1 MHNSD
6 KDLPQKVVS
15 RRGFI
20 KGTVAAGAAVA
31 LSDRIAMA
39 TKMISGKEPT
49 IEAVRGVGVDP
60 GLVRMSLNENPLGP
74 SPRAVEAIADRMFG
88 VNRYGTE
95 LGDLMQALSEFDEV
109 ELPEREQGNAS
120 FFRSPPGPFM
130 ITSGSSQILGLL
142 TLAYLSRT
150 GGEVIEAEFG
160 YGQVSRSGSRYKEIF
175 GVDVNV
181 INAPMTKGYKHDLDG
196 MARLISDK
204 TTLAVITNPNNPTGT
219 LLQTEEIDQ
228 FIAKIPSSV
237 VVIVDEAYLHFA
249 EQDPIP
255 SAVPL
260 AMKYD
265 NVIAVRTF
273 SKAYAMASLRLGY
286 AVASQKIQ
294 TELKKYSTGGP
305 NVLASVAGAAAVRDL
320 DHLQKSREIVWQFK
334 KRCYEEFDKMG
345 LEYIPSQGTFIMV
358 NINRPARA
366 VVAEMRKRKVSISN
380 RRQVEFKN
388 WIRISAGTDYE
399 TEVFLKTL
407 QDVLSTA
414 S

>member
-1 MHNSD
+1 MNNSD
-6 KDLPQKVVS
+6 NESFQKGLT
-15 RRGFI
+15 RRGFM
-20 KGTVAAGAAVA
+20 KGAIAAGAAVT
-31 LSDRIAMA
+31 LSDKLAMA
-39 TKMISGKEPT
+39 TKMISGKPPT

-109 ELPEREQGNAS
+109 ALPKRDPNRS
-120 FFRSPPGPFM
+120 FFRSPPGPF
-130 ITSGSSQILGLL
+130 ILSSGSSQILGLL
-142 TLAYLSRT
+142 SLAYLSRE
-150 GGEVIEAEFG
+150 GGEVVEAEFG
-160 YGQVSRSGSRYKEIF
+160 YGQLSRAGSFYKEIF

-181 INAPMTKGYKHDLDG
+181 IKATMTKGYKHDLDV
-196 MARLISDK
+196 MADLITEK
-204 TTLAVITNPNNPTGT
+204 TSLVVITNPNNPTGT
-219 LLQTEEIDQ
+219 LLQTEEMDQ
-228 FIAKIPSSV
+228 FITKIPSSV
-237 VVIVDEAYLHFA
+237 VVVIDEAYLHFA

-255 SAVPL
+255 SAIPL
-260 AMKYD
+260 ALKYD
-265 NVIAVRTF
+265 NVIVVRTF
-273 SKAYAMASLRLGY
+273 SKAYAMAALRLGY
-286 AVASQKIQ
+286 GVASQKIQ
-294 TELKKYSTGGP
+294 TELRKYSTGGP

-320 DHLQKSREIVWQFK
+320 DHLQKSREVVWQFK
-334 KRCYEEFDKMG
+334 HRLYEEFDKMG

-366 VVAEMRKRKVSISN
+366 VVTEMRKRKVSVSS
-380 RRQVEFKN
+380 RRQDEFKN

-407 QDVLSTA
+407 KDVLSKA

>member
-1 MHNSD
+1 MNNSNNESF
-6 KDLPQKVVS
+6 QKGLT
-15 RRGFI
+15 RRGFM
-20 KGTVAAGAAVA
+20 KGAIAAGAAVT
-31 LSDRIAMA
+31 LSDKLAMA
-39 TKMISGKEPT
+39 TKMISGKAPT

-109 ELPEREQGNAS
+109 ELPKRDPNRS
-120 FFRSPPGPFM
+120 FFRSPPGPF
-130 ITSGSSQILGLL
+130 ILSSGSSQILGLL
-142 TLAYLSRT
+142 SLAYLSRE
-150 GGEVIEAEFG
+150 GGEVVEAEFG
-160 YGQVSRSGSRYKEIF
+160 YGQLSRAGSFYKEIF

-181 INAPMTKGYKHDLDG
+181 IKATMTKGYKHDLDV
-196 MARLISDK
+196 MADLITEK
-204 TTLAVITNPNNPTGT
+204 TSLAVINNPNNPTGT
-219 LLQTEEIDQ
+219 LLQTEEMDQ

-237 VVIVDEAYLHFA
+237 VVVIDEAYLHFA

-255 SAVPL
+255 SAIPL
-260 AMKYD
+260 ALKYD
-265 NVIAVRTF
+265 NVIVVRTF
-273 SKAYAMASLRLGY
+273 SKAYAMAALRLGY
-286 AVASQKIQ
+286 GVASQKIQ
-294 TELKKYSTGGP
+294 TELRKYSTGGP

-320 DHLQKSREIVWQFK
+320 DHLQKSREVVWQFK
-334 KRCYEEFDKMG
+334 HRLYEEFDKMG

-358 NINRPARA
+358 NINRSSRA
-366 VVAEMRKRKVSISN
+366 VVTEMRKRKVSVSS
-380 RRQVEFKN
+380 RRQDEFKN

-407 QDVLSTA
+407 KDVLSKA

>member
-6 KDLPQKVVS
+6 NESFQKGLT
-15 RRGFI
+15 RRGFM
-20 KGTVAAGAAVA
+20 KGAIAAGAAVT
-31 LSDRIAMA
+31 LSDKLAMA
-39 TKMISGKEPT
+39 TKMISGKPPT

-109 ELPEREQGNAS
+109 ELPKRDPNRS
-120 FFRSPPGPFM
+120 FFRSPPGPF
-130 ITSGSSQILGLL
+130 ILSSGSSQILGLL
-142 TLAYLSRT
+142 SLAYLSRE
-150 GGEVIEAEFG
+150 GGEVVEAEFG
-160 YGQVSRSGSRYKEIF
+160 YGQLSRAGSFYKEIF

-181 INAPMTKGYKHDLDG
+181 IKATMTKGYKHDLDV
-196 MARLISDK
+196 MADLITEK
-204 TTLAVITNPNNPTGT
+204 TSLAVITNPNNPTGT
-219 LLQTEEIDQ
+219 LLQTEEMDQ
-228 FIAKIPSSV
+228 FITKIPSSV
-237 VVIVDEAYLHFA
+237 VVVIDEAYLHFA

-255 SAVPL
+255 SAIPL
-260 AMKYD
+260 ALKYD
-265 NVIAVRTF
+265 NVIVVRTF
-273 SKAYAMASLRLGY
+273 SKAYAMAALRLGY
-286 AVASQKIQ
+286 GVASQKIQ
-294 TELKKYSTGGP
+294 TELRKYSTGGP

-320 DHLQKSREIVWQFK
+320 DHLQKSREVVWQFK
-334 KRCYEEFDKMG
+334 HRLYEEFDKMG

-358 NINRPARA
+358 NINRSSRA
-366 VVAEMRKRKVSISN
+366 VVTEMRKRKVSVSS
-380 RRQVEFKN
+380 RRQDEFKN

-407 QDVLSTA
+407 KDVLSKA

>member
-6 KDLPQKVVS
+6 NESFQKGLT
-15 RRGFI
+15 RRGFM
-20 KGTVAAGAAVA
+20 KGAIAAGAAVT
-31 LSDRIAMA
+31 LSDKLAMA
-39 TKMISGKEPT
+39 TKMISGKPPT

-109 ELPEREQGNAS
+109 ELPKRDPNRS
-120 FFRSPPGPFM
+120 FFRSPPGPF
-130 ITSGSSQILGLL
+130 ILSSGSSQILGLL
-142 TLAYLSRT
+142 SLAYLSRE
-150 GGEVIEAEFG
+150 GGEVVEAEFG
-160 YGQVSRSGSRYKEIF
+160 YGQLSRAGSFYKEIF

-181 INAPMTKGYKHDLDG
+181 IKATMTKGYKHDLDV
-196 MARLISDK
+196 MADLITEK
-204 TTLAVITNPNNPTGT
+204 TSLVVITNPNNPTGT
-219 LLQTEEIDQ
+219 LLQTEEMDQ
-228 FIAKIPSSV
+228 FITKIPSSV
-237 VVIVDEAYLHFA
+237 VVVIDEAYLHFA

-255 SAVPL
+255 SAIPL
-260 AMKYD
+260 ALKYD
-265 NVIAVRTF
+265 NVIVVRTF
-273 SKAYAMASLRLGY
+273 SKAYAMAALRLGY
-286 AVASQKIQ
+286 GVASQKIQ
-294 TELKKYSTGGP
+294 TELRKYSTGGP

-320 DHLQKSREIVWQFK
+320 DHLQKSREVVWQFK
-334 KRCYEEFDKMG
+334 HRLYEEFDKMG

-358 NINRPARA
+358 NINRSSRA
-366 VVAEMRKRKVSISN
+366 VVTEMRKRKVSVSS
-380 RRQVEFKN
+380 RRQDEFKN

-407 QDVLSTA
+407 KDVLSKA

>member
-1 MHNSD
+1 M
-6 KDLPQKVVS
+6 
-15 RRGFI
+15 
-20 KGTVAAGAAVA
+20 KGAIAAGAAVT
-31 LSDRIAMA
+31 LSDKLAMA
-39 TKMISGKEPT
+39 TKMISGKPPT

-109 ELPEREQGNAS
+109 ALPKRDPNRS
-120 FFRSPPGPFM
+120 FFRSPPGPF
-130 ITSGSSQILGLL
+130 ILSSGSSQILGLL
-142 TLAYLSRT
+142 SLAYLSRE
-150 GGEVIEAEFG
+150 GGEVVEAEFG
-160 YGQVSRSGSRYKEIF
+160 YGQLSRAGSFYKEIF

-181 INAPMTKGYKHDLDG
+181 IKATMTKGYKHDLDV
-196 MARLISDK
+196 MADLITEK
-204 TTLAVITNPNNPTGT
+204 TSLVVITNPNNPTGT
-219 LLQTEEIDQ
+219 LLQTEEMDQ
-228 FIAKIPSSV
+228 FITKIPSSV
-237 VVIVDEAYLHFA
+237 VVVIDEAYLHFA

-255 SAVPL
+255 SAIPL
-260 AMKYD
+260 ALKYD
-265 NVIAVRTF
+265 NVIVVRTF
-273 SKAYAMASLRLGY
+273 SKAYAMAALRLGY
-286 AVASQKIQ
+286 GVASQKIQ
-294 TELKKYSTGGP
+294 TELRKYSTGGP

-320 DHLQKSREIVWQFK
+320 DHLQKSREVVWQFK
-334 KRCYEEFDKMG
+334 HRLYEEFDKMG

-366 VVAEMRKRKVSISN
+366 VVTEMRKRKVSVSS
-380 RRQVEFKN
+380 RRQDEFKN

-407 QDVLSTA
+407 KDVLSKA